1 MNKSPRIIFF
11 GTPEFAVPA
20 LRKLDQSRFTMP
32 FVVTQPDRP
41 KGRGRKIVPSPV
53 KVAAQQLGY
62 PVLQPDSVRAK
73 LFYETVAAEKPDYLV
88 VVAFGNL
95 IPPELLTLPRK
106 FPVNIHPSLLPKYR
120 GPAPI
125 QWSIINGD
133 TETGVTIMVLDEGM
147 DSGDILLVEPEKILL
162 DDTSETLHNRLAE
175 KGADLLIR
183 ALEGLESSQIQ
194 PMPQD
199 HARATMAP
207 LLKKSDGLID
217 WSLDA
222 HKIESFIRG
231 MTPWP
236 GAFTFLDK
244 TRLKLFKVRAVSMTE
259 PSPPGTI
266 IQGFQ
271 DELRVATGNGAL
283 SILEIQGASG
293 KRLFVRDYLRG
304 NPMQPGMMF
313 RNTSD

>member
-20 LRKLDQSRFTMP
+20 LRKLDQSRFIIP

-41 KGRGRKIVPSPV
+41 KGRGRKVMPSPV
-53 KVAAQQLGY
+53 KIAAQELGY
-62 PVLQPDSVRAK
+62 AVLQPD
-73 LFYETVAAEKPDYLV
+73 TVHSEHLYQTIAGESPDYLV
-88 VVAFGNL
+88 VIAFGNL
-95 IPPELLTLPRK
+95 IPEKLLSLPRK
-106 FPVNIHPSLLPKYR
+106 YPVNIHPSLLPKYR

-125 QWSIINGD
+125 QWAIINGD
-133 TETGVTIMVLDEGM
+133 TETGVAIMVLDQGM
-147 DSGDILLVEPEKILL
+147 DSGDILLIEKEKILL

-183 ALEGLESSQIQ
+183 ALEDIESNRIQ
-194 PMPQD
+194 PTPQD
-199 HARATMAP
+199 HAAASIAP
-207 LLKKSDGLID
+207 LLKKTDGLID
-217 WSLDA
+217 WSLDS

-236 GAFTFLDK
+236 GAFTFLEQN
-244 TRLKLFKVRAVSMTE
+244 RLKLFKVKAVSMTE
-259 PSPPGTI
+259 QAPPGTI

-271 DELRVATGNGAL
+271 DEIRVATGNGAL

-304 NPMQPGMMF
+304 NPIQPGMMF
-313 RNTSD
+313 RKTSN